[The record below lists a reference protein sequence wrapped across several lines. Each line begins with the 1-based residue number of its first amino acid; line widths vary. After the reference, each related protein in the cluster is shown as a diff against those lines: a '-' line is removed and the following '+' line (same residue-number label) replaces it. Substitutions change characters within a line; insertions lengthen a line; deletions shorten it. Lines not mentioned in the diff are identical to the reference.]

1 MLKMQIKCKKHVMT
15 NMLLHVKNTLLFRQ
29 IYFALFV
36 RPSHRCPPIYIFVL
50 YLWKRVVEKTLLV
63 LVLIT
68 FCQIFT
74 LNKSG
79 TYLTEK
85 EKGGQTHF
93 KL

>member
-1 MLKMQIKCKKHVMT
+1 MQKIHFC
-15 NMLLHVKNTLLFRQ
+15 LDRYILLFLSDLPTDVLL
-29 IYFALFV
+29 Y
-36 RPSHRCPPIYIFVL
+36 IYIFVL

-68 FCQIFT
+68 FCHIFT